1 MTGLTNNHQAGVHSE
16 LIGVSAGDIV
26 SFFQPSIER
35 IKLLVAEQIA
45 ASNVPITAIIM
56 VGGYGQ
62 CQYLMEELQGDNMI
76 KERKIQIHRSSH
88 AWTAVVEG
96 AVMRGLH
103 EVSPQDSTRIRIGH
117 YKARKHYGTELTVM
131 YQDHM
136 HAELFDK
143 RRWDGLNG
151 CYEVEVMD
159 WFINQVSQG
168 TENQPM
174 ISAVANYCERAILSP
189 SLVRSS
195 KISR

>member
-1 MTGLTNNHQAGVHSE
+1 MPVKGLPNNLKAGIHGE
-16 LIGVSAGDIV
+16 QIQVSAGDIV

-62 CQYLMEELQGDNMI
+62 CQYLIEELKDDSMI
-76 KERKIQIHRSSH
+76 KERQIKVHGSSH

-96 AVMRGLH
+96 AVLRGLH

-131 YQDHM
+131 YWDSI

-159 WFINQVSQG
+159 WFTKKVRYTPRSRAHD
-168 TENQPM
+168 ER
-174 ISAVANYCERAILSP
+174 YC
-189 SLVRSS
+189 
-195 KISR
+195 